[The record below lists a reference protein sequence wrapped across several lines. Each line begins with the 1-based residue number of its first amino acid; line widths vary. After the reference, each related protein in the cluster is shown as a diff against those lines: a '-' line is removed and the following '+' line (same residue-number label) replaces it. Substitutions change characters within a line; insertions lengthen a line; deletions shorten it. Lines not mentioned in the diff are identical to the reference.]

1 MAFQMERNGGN
12 VVAVLAVFCYNLSIG
27 SSAGGSKMINKT
39 IANIEA
45 RIRQTGAIREDEK
58 TELIKLLS
66 ELRAEVTELSETHRE
81 QAESIAKFTDV
92 STHEATREEK
102 DSRLLNL
109 SVDGLTSSVEG
120 FENSHP
126 RLVQI
131 VNRISVML
139 AGLGI

>member
-1 MAFQMERNGGN
+1 
-12 VVAVLAVFCYNLSIG
+12 
-27 SSAGGSKMINKT
+27 MINKT
-39 IANIEA
+39 ISSIEA
-45 RIRQTGAIREDEK
+45 RIRQTGTIREDEK
-58 TELIKLLS
+58 IELIKLLS

-81 QAESIAKFTDV
+81 QAESIARFTDV

-139 AGLGI
+139 AGIGI

>member
-1 MAFQMERNGGN
+1 
-12 VVAVLAVFCYNLSIG
+12 
-27 SSAGGSKMINKT
+27 MINKT
-39 IANIEA
+39 IASIED
-45 RIRQTGAIREDEK
+45 RIRQTGAIGEDEK
-58 TELIKLLS
+58 IELIKLLS

-81 QAESIAKFTDV
+81 QAESIARFTDV

>member
-1 MAFQMERNGGN
+1 
-12 VVAVLAVFCYNLSIG
+12 
-27 SSAGGSKMINKT
+27 MIDNT
-39 IANIEA
+39 IARIEA
-45 RIRQTGAIREDEK
+45 SIRQTGTIREEEK
-58 TELIKLLS
+58 TELIELLS
-66 ELRAEVTELSETHRE
+66 ELRAEVTELSQTHKE
-81 QAESIAKFTDV
+81 QAESIAKFTEV

-126 RLVQI
+126 RLVHI

-139 AGLGI
+139 AGMGI